1 MDEDITN
8 YNQLEIY
15 IKSANLKMI
24 CEKKLNIDNIKEL
37 LNVKSN
43 IKVTL
48 KQDMISFNL
57 DDHLMEYFTGLVNE
71 NKHINNN
78 KKTKLYEKINI
89 LKTIQNKNKCN
100 ERLSIEEHIFLR
112 ENLSSEEI

>member
-48 KQDMISFNL
+48 
-57 DDHLMEYFTGLVNE
+57 
-71 NKHINNN
+71 
-78 KKTKLYEKINI
+78 
-89 LKTIQNKNKCN
+89 
-100 ERLSIEEHIFLR
+100 
-112 ENLSSEEI
+112 